1 MPNLGQDT
9 YMAKLFPQLR
19 LVKGLEKAAFIP
31 PAFGATMLKRWP
43 RTRAQI
49 RKMVD
54 EELVWAVHAGKFARA
69 HGNTNYKR
77 WFKSNNPYEVA
88 YDLM

>member
-1 MPNLGQDT
+1 MAWENSRTEQLLILDVDFMPNLGQDT

-54 EELVWAVHAGKFARA
+54 EVRQGIVK
-69 HGNTNYKR
+69 Y
-77 WFKSNNPYEVA
+77 SV
-88 YDLM
+88 